1 MWFRVGN
8 AISADPAYPVG
19 VRSFNALEVTTVKA
33 PYRSAL
39 SAAVIAAA
47 LVVSAIPAVASA
59 QRAGQGPGPD
69 TKRVL
74 VTAFRGDAEGGVRTA
89 DETRGRVASEFNI
102 RTLMPT
108 SKKDIDNTLIQ
119 SGYKPDSA
127 LSPNDI
133 KELARLVR
141 ADEVIDGTVTK
152 TPTGYRINA
161 RFFLPRDVFLTQ
173 PLLSA
178 DNANLGD
185 VAKQIVSEYDQAR
198 KQLQANQECENNIRD
213 RKIDLAIASA
223 RKGIAAY
230 PKATIARLCL
240 ASAFQTW
247 KTTADSTK
255 PWADSVLKVTNEV
268 IALDQRSKIA
278 YTLAYDAYKA
288 KNDADNS
295 LKALVGMMNADPT
308 NTTLREQVIKELV
321 ESGKADIAVPTA
333 RQLKTDNTG
342 DPQYARLYWLVLR
355 AAKNYK
361 ESIPAGEDFVKLD
374 TAAAD
379 SGYYVRQA
387 FDAGAD
393 SNYTKAI
400 EFSSLGSAKFPKNAT
415 LLVIRAQNERKAGQ
429 VPAAKLSIEKALAI
443 DPKVQGGTQLAI
455 QINNDLGLVDDA
467 VKVAKADT
475 ENKDRDAAFLLSLGQ
490 GAYKAGVAS
499 KKPEDFK
506 KAVVLLKGS
515 DEISP
520 SNNAKFLLGV
530 AGFSLVQYYGTT
542 LQATKTCA
550 DAKEGQDAALI
561 VNTYLPPSASVNP
574 EAAKQ
579 IMTAMPQYS
588 TFFDASAKKYCK

>member
-1 MWFRVGN
+1 
-8 AISADPAYPVG
+8 
-19 VRSFNALEVTTVKA
+19 VKA

-39 SAAVIAAA
+39 SAAGFAAA
-47 LVVSAIPAVASA
+47 FAVSAVPSVASA
-59 QRAGQGPGPD
+59 QRQQVPGPD

-74 VTAFRGDAEGGVRTA
+74 VTAFRGDVEGGVRTA
-89 DETRGRVASEFNI
+89 DETRGRIASEFNI

-108 SKKDIDNTLIQ
+108 SKKDIETTLVQ
-119 SGYKPDSA
+119 SGYRPDSA

-133 KELARLVR
+133 RELARLVR
-141 ADEVIDGTVTK
+141 ADEIIDGTVTR

-213 RKIDLAIASA
+213 KKTDLAIAAA

-240 ASAFQTW
+240 ASAFQSW
-247 KTTADSTK
+247 KTTADSTR
-255 PWADSVLKVTNEV
+255 PWADSVLKVAREV
-268 IALDQRSKIA
+268 IALDPRSKIA

-288 KNDADNS
+288 KNDSTNALQS
-295 LKALVGMMNADPT
+295 LVGMMNSDPT
-308 NTTLREQVIKELV
+308 NTTLREQVIAELV
-321 ESGKADIAVPTA
+321 QSGKADIAVPTA
-333 RQLKTDNTG
+333 RQLKTDNPG

-355 AAKNYK
+355 AARNYK
-361 ESIPAGEDFVKLD
+361 ESIPAGREFVALD

-379 SGYYVRQA
+379 SGYFTRQA
-387 FDAGAD
+387 FDAAAD
-393 SNYTKAI
+393 SNFALAS
-400 EFSSLGSAKFPKNAT
+400 EFAATGAAKFPRNAT
-415 LLVIRAQNERKAGQ
+415 LLVIKGQNERKAGQ
-429 VPAAKLSIEKALAI
+429 LPAAKASIEKALAI
-443 DPKVQGGTQLAI
+443 DPKVPGAAVVYAPI
-455 QINNDLGLVDDA
+455 AVDLGQPDDA
-467 VKVAKADT
+467 VKALKADAT
-475 ENKDRDAAFLLSLGQ
+475 ADPSNKERDAAMLLGLGQ
-490 GAYKAGVAS
+490 QAYKAGVAS
-499 KKPEDFK
+499 KKPDDFK

-520 SNNAKFLLGV
+520 SDNAAFLSAV
-530 AGFSLVQYYGTT
+530 SGFSLVQNYGTT
-542 LQATKTCA
+542 LQSTKTCA

-561 VNTYLPPSASVNP
+561 VNTYMPRGGKVSPD
-574 EAAKQ
+574 AAKQ
-579 IMTAMPQYS
+579 ILTAMPQYS

>member
-1 MWFRVGN
+1 
-8 AISADPAYPVG
+8 
-19 VRSFNALEVTTVKA
+19 VKA

-39 SAAVIAAA
+39 SAAGFAAA
-47 LVVSAIPAVASA
+47 FAVSAIPSVASA
-59 QRAGQGPGPD
+59 QRQQGPGPD

-119 SGYKPDSA
+119 SGYRPDSA

-133 KELARLVR
+133 RELARLVR
-141 ADEVIDGTVTK
+141 ADEIIDGTVTR

-213 RKIDLAIASA
+213 KKVDLAIAAA

-240 ASAFQTW
+240 ASAFQSW

-268 IALDQRSKIA
+268 IALDPRSKIA

-295 LKALVGMMNADPT
+295 LKALVGMMNSDPT
-308 NTTLREQVIKELV
+308 NASLRESVIIELV
-321 ESGKADIAVPTA
+321 QSGKPDIAIPIVK
-333 RQLKTDNTG
+333 QLVAENQG
-342 DPQYARLYWLVLR
+342 DPQYARTLWLVQR
-355 AAKNYK
+355 AAKHYK
-361 ESIPAGEDFVKLD
+361 DAMEAGIDYVRLD

-379 SGYYVRQA
+379 SGYFTRQA
-387 FDAGAD
+387 FDAAAD
-393 SNYTKAI
+393 SNFTRAI
-400 EFSSLGSAKFPKNAT
+400 EFASLGSAKFPKNAT
-415 LLVIRAQNERKAGQ
+415 LRLIRAQNELKAGQ
-429 VPAAKLSIEKALAI
+429 LPAAKKSLDEALAI
-443 DPKVQGGTQLAI
+443 DPKLAGAPQLAI
-455 QINNDLGLVDDA
+455 QIDNALGLADEA
-467 VKVAKADT
+467 VKIAKADT
-475 ENKDRDAAFLLSLGQ
+475 ANKDRNAAYLLSLGQ
-490 GAYKAGVAS
+490 QAYKAGVAS

-515 DEISP
+515 DDISP
-520 SNNAKFLLGV
+520 SDNAAFLAAV
-530 AGFSLVQYYGTT
+530 SGFSLAQNYGTV
-542 LQATKTCA
+542 LQASKTCA

-561 VNTYLPPSASVNP
+561 VNTYMPRGVKVSPD
-574 EAAKQ
+574 AAKQ
-579 IMTAMPQYS
+579 ILTAMPQYS

>member
-1 MWFRVGN
+1 L
-8 AISADPAYPVG
+8 I
-19 VRSFNALEVTTVKA
+19 NALEVTTVKA
-33 PYRSAL
+33 PYRSVL
-39 SAAVIAAA
+39 SAAGFAAA
-47 LVVSAIPAVASA
+47 FAVSAIPSVARA
-59 QRAGQGPGPD
+59 QRQQVPGPD

-102 RTLMPT
+102 RTLMAT

-141 ADEVIDGTVTK
+141 ADEIIDGTVTK
-152 TPTGYRINA
+152 TPTGYRTNA

-173 PLLSA
+173 PLVTV

-198 KQLQANQECENNIRD
+198 KQLQANQECENDIRD
-213 RKIDLAIASA
+213 KKTDLAIAAA
-223 RKGIAAY
+223 RKGIATY

-240 ASAFQTW
+240 ASAFQSW
-247 KTTADSTK
+247 KTTADSSR
-255 PWADSVLKVTNEV
+255 PWADSVLKVTKEV
-268 IALDQRSKIA
+268 IALDPRSKIA

-288 KNDADNS
+288 KNDSTNALLS
-295 LKALVGMMNADPT
+295 LVGMMNSDPT
-308 NTTLREQVIKELV
+308 NTTLREQVIIELV
-321 ESGKADIAVPTA
+321 QSGKAEIAVPTA
-333 RQLKTDNTG
+333 RQLKIDNPG

-361 ESIPAGEDFVKLD
+361 ESIPAGKELVALD

-379 SGYYVRQA
+379 SGYFARQA
-387 FDAGAD
+387 VDAAAD
-393 SNYTKAI
+393 SNYAMAA
-400 EFSSLGSAKFPKNAT
+400 EFAATGAAKFPKNAT
-415 LLVIRAQNERKAGQ
+415 LLVIKGQNERKAGQ
-429 VPAAKLSIEKALAI
+429 LQAAKASLEKALVL
-443 DPKVQGGTQLAI
+443 DPKVQGATQLLI
-455 QINNDLGLVDDA
+455 QTNNDLGLVDDA

-475 ENKDRDAAFLLSLGQ
+475 ANKDRNAAYLLSLGQ
-490 GAYKAGVAS
+490 QAYKVGVAS

-515 DEISP
+515 DDISP
-520 SNNAKFLLGV
+520 SDNAAFLAAV
-530 AGFSLVQYYGTT
+530 SGFSLAQYYGTT
-542 LQATKTCA
+542 LQSTKTCA
-550 DAKEGQDAALI
+550 DAKEGQAAALI
-561 VNTYLPPSASVNP
+561 VNTYMPRGGKVSPD
-574 EAAKQ
+574 AAKQ
-579 IMTAMPQYS
+579 ILTAMPQYS

>member
-1 MWFRVGN
+1 L
-8 AISADPAYPVG
+8 I
-19 VRSFNALEVTTVKA
+19 NALEVTTVKA

-39 SAAVIAAA
+39 SAAVFAAA

-74 VTAFRGDAEGGVRTA
+74 VTAFRGDVEGGVRTA
-89 DETRGRVASEFNI
+89 DETRGRISSEFNI

-108 SKKDIDNTLIQ
+108 SKKDIETTLIQ
-119 SGYKPDSA
+119 SGYRPDSA

-133 KELARLVR
+133 RELARLVR
-141 ADEVIDGTVTK
+141 ADEIIDGTVTK

-173 PLLSA
+173 PLISA

-213 RKIDLAIASA
+213 KKIDAAIASA

-240 ASAFQTW
+240 ASAFQSW

-255 PWADSVLKVTNEV
+255 PWADSVLKVVTEV
-268 IALDQRSKIA
+268 IALDSRSKIA
-278 YTLAYDAYKA
+278 YTLAYDAYKT
-288 KNDADNS
+288 KNDEDNS
-295 LKALVGMMNADPT
+295 LKSLIGMMNSDPT
-308 NTTLREQVIKELV
+308 NTTLREQVIAELV
-321 ESGKADIAVPTA
+321 SSGKAEIAIPFVK
-333 RQLKTDNTG
+333 QLVADNQG
-342 DPQYARLYWLVLR
+342 DPQYARTYWLVLR
-355 AAKNYK
+355 AAKHYK
-361 ESIPAGEDFVKLD
+361 EAEQAALDYVKLD

-379 SGYYVRQA
+379 SGFFQRRA
-387 FDAGAD
+387 IDAALD
-393 SNYTKAI
+393 SNFVKAAEI
-400 EFSSLGSAKFPKNAT
+400 AATGAARFPKNAT
-415 LLVIRAQNERKAGQ
+415 LLVIKAQNERKAGQ
-429 VPAAKLSIEKALAI
+429 LQAAKASIDQALAL
-443 DPKVQGGTQLAI
+443 DPKVTGGTQQAI
-455 QINNDLGLVDDA
+455 QINNDLGLADDA
-467 VKVAKADT
+467 VKIAKADT
-475 ENKDRDAAFLLSLGQ
+475 ANKDRNAALLLSYGQ
-490 GAYKAGVAS
+490 QAYKAGVAS

-515 DEISP
+515 DDISP
-520 SNNAKFLLGV
+520 SDNAAFLAAV
-530 AGFSLVQYYGTT
+530 SGFSLAQHYGTV
-542 LQATKTCA
+542 LQASKTCA

-561 VNTYLPPSASVNP
+561 VTTYMPRGGKVSPD
-574 EAAKQ
+574 AAKQ
-579 IMTAMPQYS
+579 ILTAMPQYS